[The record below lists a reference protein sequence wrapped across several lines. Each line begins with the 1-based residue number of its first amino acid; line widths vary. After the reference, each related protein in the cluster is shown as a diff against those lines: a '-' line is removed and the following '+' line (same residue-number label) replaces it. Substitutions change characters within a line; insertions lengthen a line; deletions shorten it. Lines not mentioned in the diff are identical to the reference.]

1 VPYIVTAH
9 GSDVPGY
16 NPHRFTALHR
26 LLRPLW
32 RLVAR
37 RAACIV
43 CPSATVRRLVLDAC
57 PGARTTV
64 IPNGIDPARFA
75 PDRPKQPRI
84 LAVARMLERKG
95 VQYLIQALAG
105 LHAPFALHVV
115 GDWPY
120 LPALRDLARR
130 CGVHVVFHGAVA
142 NDSPLLRELYETSRI
157 FALPSTMEN
166 FPVVLLEAMA
176 AGAAI
181 VTTAGTGCAEV
192 VGDGAL
198 LVPVGDVDATR
209 QALARLMG
217 DADLCG
223 TLGREARRRV
233 ERLFA
238 WDAVVARYVGTL
250 QAARHLPRRAGA
262 EATLG
267 PAAAQRVP
275 AAPAA
280 PSPMEG

>member
-1 VPYIVTAH
+1 M
-9 GSDVPGY
+9 
-16 NPHRFTALHR
+16 
-26 LLRPLW
+26 
-32 RLVAR
+32 
-37 RAACIV
+37 
-43 CPSATVRRLVLDAC
+43 LDAC

-115 GDWPY
+115 GDGPY

-250 QAARHLPRRAGA
+250 QAARHLARPRRAGA